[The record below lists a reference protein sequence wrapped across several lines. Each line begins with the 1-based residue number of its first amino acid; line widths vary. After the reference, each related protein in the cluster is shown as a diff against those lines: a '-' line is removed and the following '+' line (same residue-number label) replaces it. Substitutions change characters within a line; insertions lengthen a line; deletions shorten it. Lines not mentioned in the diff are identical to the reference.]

1 MARSARRGGD
11 QEDDEGREPGKLCR
25 ERDREQSLEEKI
37 SSAGGRRRVC
47 RQGGGHGNK
56 KARLRPYDGDQ
67 SVEDEISGAV
77 EAVEA
82 AVEQGGDRGSATLD

>member
-1 MARSARRGGD
+1 M
-11 QEDDEGREPGKLCR
+11 LCR

-37 SSAGGRRRVC
+37 SSAGGRRRRC

-67 SVEDEISGAV
+67 SVEDEVSGAV
-77 EAVEA
+77 EAVE
-82 AVEQGGDRGSATLD
+82 QGGGRGSATLD